1 MTIISFPDKVA
12 VIFDAENVR
21 KGATGV
27 LPFGLSYEDV
37 RIDFGRLADAIAAK
51 RNRPSVVTA
60 IEVHTS
66 IPDRFRQ
73 PRAFAYATAQQRDWA
88 RDPRVT
94 VFARPLAYRPDGT
107 ARQKGVDS
115 ATARGMRTHRVS
127 GAVDAVVLA
136 TADRDLEPDIEEALT
151 TAGARIE
158 SACWITQKALF
169 VAAGG
174 RTLWNHDLD
183 ELDLRRCSVAGRAA

>member
-1 MTIISFPDKVA
+1 MTVISFPDKVA
-12 VIFDAENVR
+12 VVFDAENIR
-21 KGATGV
+21 KGSSGV
-27 LPFGLSYEDV
+27 LPFGLSYDDV

-51 RNRPSVVTA
+51 RNRPSIVTA

-73 PRAFAYATAQQRDWA
+73 ARAFDYATAQQRDWA

-115 ATARGMRTHRVS
+115 ATARAVRTHRSS
-127 GAVDAVVLA
+127 GNADAVVLA
-136 TADRDLEPDIEEALT
+136 TADRDFEPDIEEAMT

-174 RTLWNHDLD
+174 RTLFNHDLD
-183 ELDLRRCSVAGRAA
+183 EHDLRRCSILGRAA